1 MSDLKLHA
9 TMLAERTARI
19 LACLDKF
26 ARGGDENEIALAVQ
40 LAPETARV
48 LKSLQ
53 MILPKSE

>member
-48 LKSLQ
+48 LRSLREA
-53 MILPKSE
+53 LARAE